1 MVPYTLRKVT
11 ESAPLSRVPSSAI
24 GSATVAGETLKM
36 WPKDLYIPPD
46 ALEVI
51 LEAFSGPLDLL
62 LYLIRK
68 QNLDILDIPIAEIT
82 RQYMQYIDFMRQIRF
97 ELAGEYLVM
106 AATLAEIKSRML
118 LPKPED
124 SDEDDED
131 PRAILVLRLQEYER
145 FRVAAQQ
152 LDTRP
157 RLERYLYL
165 AYARLEDPRP
175 QKIETKVELN
185 DLIEAMQSAMTSA
198 ERNRHLQIVREVLSV
213 RDRMVQILDQ
223 VKTGEYARI
232 ESFFSVEEGRMGL
245 VVSFI
250 AILELV
256 RDGLLRF
263 TQNKDLAPIYVKLV
277 ER

>member
-1 MVPYTLRKVT
+1 MT
-11 ESAPLSRVPSSAI
+11 ESNPLSPLASV
-24 GSATVAGETLKM
+24 GHGGATVAGEALKI

-51 LEAFSGPLDLL
+51 LEEFSGPLDLL

-68 QNLDILDIPIAEIT
+68 QNLDILDIPISEIT
-82 RQYMQYIDFMRQIRF
+82 RQYMKYIELMRQIRF
-97 ELAGEYLVM
+97 DLAGEYLVM

-124 SDEDDED
+124 TDEDDED
-131 PRAILVLRLQEYER
+131 PRTMLVLRLQEYER
-145 FRVAAQQ
+145 FRMAAQQ

-157 RLERYLYL
+157 RLERDLYL
-165 AYARLEDPRP
+165 AYARLEDPKP

-185 DLIEAMQSAMTSA
+185 DLIEAMRSAIILA
-198 ERNRHLQIVREVLSV
+198 ERHRHLQITREVLSV

-223 VKTGEYARI
+223 IKTGEYVRI

>member
-1 MVPYTLRKVT
+1 MT

-157 RLERYLYL
+157 RLERDLYL

>member
-1 MVPYTLRKVT
+1 VSP
-11 ESAPLSRVPSSAI
+11 AN
-24 GSATVAGETLKM
+24 GSATVAGEALTV

-82 RQYMQYIDFMRQIRF
+82 RQYMKYIEFMRQIRF
-97 ELAGEYLVM
+97 DLAGEYLVM

-118 LPKPED
+118 LPKSED
-124 SDEDDED
+124 ADENDED
-131 PRAILVLRLQEYER
+131 PRAMLVLRLQEYER
-145 FRVAAQQ
+145 FRIAAQQ

-157 RLERYLYL
+157 RLERDLYL
-165 AYARLEDPRP
+165 AYARLEDPTP

-185 DLIEAMQSAMTSA
+185 DLIEAMRSAMILA
-198 ERNRHLQIVREVLSV
+198 ERHRHLKITREVLSV

-223 VKTGEYARI
+223 IKTGEYARI